1 MLLAQVDISK
11 EWPLAKNFPTLSSL
25 VSSLLPKILIVGGVI
40 FFFIIVITGLG
51 VIMNAGGDEH
61 AAESRKNILTF
72 AIIGFS
78 IMFGAYWILQIIN
91 FITGGAL
98 GSILG

>member
-1 MLLAQVDISK
+1 MLLAQVDISQK
-11 EWPLAKNFPTLSSL
+11 WPLAKNFPTLSSL
-25 VSSLLPKILIVGGVI
+25 VSSLLPKILIIGGVI
-40 FFFIIVITGLG
+40 FFFIIVISGLG
-51 VIMNAGGDEH
+51 MIVTAGGDEH

-78 IMFGAYWILQIIN
+78 IMFGSYWILQIIN